1 MSAFTLIASLLNN
14 PRAGKN
20 FVKPAGESG
29 VLVTGASSGIGEACA
44 LYLDSMGFRV
54 FAGIRK
60 DLDGEALRRRASSNL
75 LPVRLDVTHSESI
88 FIAAE
93 IISRKMGDAGL
104 YGLVNNAGIVVAGP
118 LEFLP
123 LDKIREQFE
132 VNVLGQVA
140 VTQAMLPLIRKGRGR
155 VVNMGSISGRIAV
168 PFLGPYAASKHA
180 LEAVTDCLRVELR
193 PWGIP
198 VAVIEPGNVSTPVWA
213 ESIAAAQSTLEGL
226 PDQGLAL
233 YGPALSALRRYASA
247 AKGMQ
252 VDHVVRAVAHALMSK
267 KPKSRYL
274 VTWDTRLMLLLNIIP
289 TFFRDWLISV
299 PFSKGG
305 HEK

>member
-1 MSAFTLIASLLNN
+1 MSAFTLIASLLSN
-14 PRAGKN
+14 PRAGTN

-60 DLDGEALRRRASSNL
+60 DSDGEALRRRASSNL

-93 IISRKMGDAGL
+93 TISGKMGDAGL

-123 LDKIREQFE
+123 LDKIREQIE

-198 VAVIEPGNVSTPVWA
+198 VAIIEPGNVSTPLWGK
-213 ESIAAAQSTLEGL
+213 SIAAAQSMLEGL

-233 YGPALSALRRYASA
+233 YGPALYALRRYASA
-247 AKGMQ
+247 AKGMR

-267 KPKSRYL
+267 KPKSRYI
-274 VTWDTRLMLLLNIIP
+274 VKWDTRLMLLLNIIP
-289 TFFRDWLISV
+289 TFFRDMLISV